1 MYMVMFVLLVF
12 KLPSLLEFDL
22 PQYLHTR
29 SNSTHPQWAGAWIG
43 PEGGV
48 IMGVLADVDDPSN
61 VWAGSWTDIWEYRD
75 DSWQPVD
82 MFRFTDIEGGAVN
95 ASGCPLLAVYDS
107 IYVYDTSWHTVRG
120 FDGIDAI
127 SEAVSDTLLL
137 IAYRGYSPL
146 LWVTKDGGMTWD
158 SIANLSLLNPGFTAV
173 SYAPGDPS
181 IIYIANTMRQLY
193 KSVDAG
199 TTFTMV
205 WQGSLESGPIMDIE
219 VNPWD
224 HDELFVC
231 FEFGGPPAAMLH
243 TGDGGTTWDTLFQYF
258 WWAADCEF
266 LHKDTVIVAALSPS
280 GIFRGVR
287 LGEGWHFTCVDDRV
301 VAFDITLGDVI
312 YAATGDGVW
321 RSTDRANTWEP
332 FNTGLK
338 AVPLWEDAQVSQ
350 HVDDKV
356 WLTGVLSTAIYSL
369 YLYWWDVWTTSY
381 ITNSM
386 MTLAVEGD
394 GNTVYAAAIG
404 LDPPPQFVLHTLYRS
419 VDGGTTWTPMNAWTN
434 PDSILIFGEIW
445 VSPTDH
451 NRILLVAGMFEEL
464 GPLYLS
470 EDGGATVTM
479 VLDRPIYPHIVG
491 NDTVFV
497 VSAAATDT
505 VWVSYDGG
513 YNWQNLTEVNSFMAM
528 DYSPG
533 WRALY
538 VVGLESD
545 SLTLYRVTL
554 DGNKTPI
561 MRVPYLEWSP
571 AIDVEPHGGWA
582 YDVIYFLYLS
592 YGAAMITVFEDSL
605 TPSFTLELDL
615 MPTLLRGVSSEP
627 PPTNILVAEMGRSL
641 WLYWKPGVEEGGASV
656 FPVSNTYLITDKF
669 VIPTNSRVSRTLR
682 IFDLIGREVYQRDGI
697 GTWDLRSIPS
707 GLYFYRVDG
716 DGSTLYKGKLIKL
729 R

>member
-1 MYMVMFVLLVF
+1 MYVMMFVLLVF
-12 KLPSLLEFDL
+12 KLPSLPELNL
-22 PQYLHTR
+22 PQHLHAR
-29 SNSTHPQWAGAWIG
+29 SGSNHLDWIG

-48 IMGVLADVDDPSN
+48 IMGVLADVHDPSN
-61 VWAGSWTDIWEYRD
+61 VWAASLTDIWEYRD
-75 DSWQPVD
+75 NSWQPVD
-82 MFRFTDIEGGAVN
+82 MFRFVDIRGGAVN
-95 ASGCPLLAVYDS
+95 ASGYPLLAVYDS
-107 IYVYDTSWHTVRG
+107 IYVYDTTWHTVRG

-146 LWVTKDGGMTWD
+146 LWVTTDGGMTWD

-181 IIYIANTMRQLY
+181 TIYIANTMPQLY

-205 WQGSLESGPIMDIE
+205 WEGAPESGPIMDIE
-219 VNPWD
+219 VNPWE

-231 FEFGGPPAAMLH
+231 FEFEGPPAAMLH
-243 TGDGGTTWDTLFQYF
+243 TGDGGATWDTLFQYF
-258 WWAADCEF
+258 WWAMDCEF
-266 LHKDTVIVAALSPS
+266 LHEDTVIVAALSPS

-287 LGEGWHFTCVDDRV
+287 SGEGWHFTCVDDRV
-301 VAFDITLGDVI
+301 VAFDIILGDVI

-321 RSTDRANTWEP
+321 RSTDHANTWEP

-350 HVDDKV
+350 HVDHVDDQNIMV
-356 WLTGVLSTAIYSL
+356 WVTGIFSTAVYPIC
-369 YLYWWDVWTTSY
+369 YWIGLPTSY

-386 MTLAVEGD
+386 MTLAVEGYGD
-394 GNTVYAAAIG
+394 TLYVAAIG
-404 LDPPPQFVLHTLYRS
+404 LDPPPQFILHTLYRS
-419 VDGGTTWTPMNAWTN
+419 VDGGTTWTPMNTWTN

-445 VSPTDH
+445 VSPTDY
-451 NRILLVAGMFEEL
+451 NRILLVAFTFEEL

-470 EDGGATVTM
+470 EDGGATVTLA
-479 VLDRPIYPHIVG
+479 LDRPIYPHIVG

-533 WRALY
+533 WRSLY
-538 VVGLESD
+538 VVSLESD
-545 SLTLYRVTL
+545 SLILYRVTL
-554 DGNKTPI
+554 DGHKTPI
-561 MRVPYLEWSP
+561 MQVPYLEWSP
-571 AIDVEPHGGWA
+571 AIDVEPNSYYG
-582 YDVIYFLYLS
+582 DVLYFLYLS

-615 MPTLLRGVSSEP
+615 MPTLLRGVTPEVS
-627 PPTNILVAEMGRSL
+627 TNMLISEMGRSL
-641 WLYWKPGVEEGGASV
+641 WFYWINVVEEGHESA
-656 FPVSNTYLITDKF
+656 PQVSNTYLITDKF
-669 VIPTNSRVSRTLR
+669 VIPTDSRVRRTLR
-682 IFDLIGREVYQRDGI
+682 IFDLVGRKVYQRDGI
-697 GTWDLRSIPS
+697 GTWDLRSIPP

-729 R
+729 K

>member
-1 MYMVMFVLLVF
+1 MYVMMFVLLVF
-12 KLPSLLEFDL
+12 KLPSLPELNL
-22 PQYLHTR
+22 PQYLHVR
-29 SNSTHPQWAGAWIG
+29 SGSNHLDWIG

-48 IMGVLADVDDPSN
+48 IMGVLADVHDPSN
-61 VWAGSWTDIWEYRD
+61 VWAGSLTDIWEYRD
-75 DSWQPVD
+75 NSWQPVD
-82 MFRFTDIEGGAVN
+82 MFRFTDIRGGAVN
-95 ASGCPLLAVYDS
+95 ASGYPLLVVYDS
-107 IYVYDTSWHTVRG
+107 IYVYDTTWRTVRG

-205 WQGSLESGPIMDIE
+205 WEGAPESGPIMDIE
-219 VNPWD
+219 VNPWE

-231 FEFGGPPAAMLH
+231 FEFEAAMLH
-243 TGDGGTTWDTLFQYF
+243 TADGGATWDTLFQYF
-258 WWAADCEF
+258 WWAMDCEF
-266 LHKDTVIVAALSPS
+266 LHEDTVIVAALSPS

-287 LGEGWHFTCVDDRV
+287 SGEGWHFTCIDDRV
-301 VAFDITLGDVI
+301 VAFDVALGDVI

-321 RSTDRANTWEP
+321 RSTDHASTWEP

-350 HVDDKV
+350 HVDDMV
-356 WLTGVLSTAIYSL
+356 WLTGMLSTAIYSL
-369 YLYWWDVWTTSY
+369 YWWGVWATSY
-381 ITNSM
+381 ITNSV
-386 MTLAVEGD
+386 MTLAVEGY

-404 LDPPPQFVLHTLYRS
+404 LDPPPQFILHTLYRS
-419 VDGGTTWTPMNAWTN
+419 VDGGTTWTPMNTWAN

-445 VSPTDH
+445 VSPTDY
-451 NRILLVAGMFEEL
+451 NRILVVAGMFEEL

-470 EDGGATVTM
+470 EDGGATVTL

-533 WRALY
+533 WRSLY
-538 VVGLESD
+538 VVSLESD
-545 SLTLYRVTL
+545 SLILYRVTL
-554 DGNKTPI
+554 DGHKTPI
-561 MRVPYLEWSP
+561 MQVPYLEWSP
-571 AIDVEPHGGWA
+571 AIDVEPNSYCG
-582 YDVIYFLYLS
+582 DVLYFLYLS

-615 MPTLLRGVSSEP
+615 MPTLLRGVTPEV
-627 PPTNILVAEMGRSL
+627 PTNILISEMGRSL
-641 WLYWKPGVEEGGASV
+641 WFYWINVVEEGHELV
-656 FPVSNTYLITDKF
+656 PQVSNTYLITDKF
-669 VIPTNSRVSRTLR
+669 VIPTDSKVSRTLR
-682 IFDLIGREVYQRDGI
+682 IFDLIGRKVYQRDGT
-697 GTWDLRSIPS
+697 GTWDLRSIPP

-716 DGSTLYKGKLIKL
+716 DGSTSYKGKLIKL
-729 R
+729 K

>member
-1 MYMVMFVLLVF
+1 
-12 KLPSLLEFDL
+12 
-22 PQYLHTR
+22 
-29 SNSTHPQWAGAWIG
+29 
-43 PEGGV
+43 
-48 IMGVLADVDDPSN
+48 
-61 VWAGSWTDIWEYRD
+61 
-75 DSWQPVD
+75 
-82 MFRFTDIEGGAVN
+82 
-95 ASGCPLLAVYDS
+95 
-107 IYVYDTSWHTVRG
+107 
-120 FDGIDAI
+120 
-127 SEAVSDTLLL
+127 
-137 IAYRGYSPL
+137 
-146 LWVTKDGGMTWD
+146 
-158 SIANLSLLNPGFTAV
+158 
-173 SYAPGDPS
+173 
-181 IIYIANTMRQLY
+181 
-193 KSVDAG
+193 
-199 TTFTMV
+199 
-205 WQGSLESGPIMDIE
+205 
-219 VNPWD
+219 
-224 HDELFVC
+224 
-231 FEFGGPPAAMLH
+231 
-243 TGDGGTTWDTLFQYF
+243 
-258 WWAADCEF
+258 
-266 LHKDTVIVAALSPS
+266 
-280 GIFRGVR
+280 
-287 LGEGWHFTCVDDRV
+287 
-301 VAFDITLGDVI
+301 
-312 YAATGDGVW
+312 
-321 RSTDRANTWEP
+321 
-332 FNTGLK
+332 
-338 AVPLWEDAQVSQ
+338 
-350 HVDDKV
+350 
-356 WLTGVLSTAIYSL
+356 
-369 YLYWWDVWTTSY
+369 
-381 ITNSM
+381 
-386 MTLAVEGD
+386 MTLAVEGYGD
-394 GNTVYAAAIG
+394 TLYAATIA
-404 LDPPPQFVLHTLYRS
+404 LDPPPQFILHTLYRS
-419 VDGGTTWTPMNAWTN
+419 VDGGGTWTPMNTWAS

-513 YNWQNLTEVNSFMAM
+513 YNWQNFTEVNSFMAM

-571 AIDVEPHGGWA
+571 AIDVEPHGCWA

-627 PPTNILVAEMGRSL
+627 PPTDILVAEMGRSL

-656 FPVSNTYLITDKF
+656 SQVSNTYLITDKF

-729 R
+729 K